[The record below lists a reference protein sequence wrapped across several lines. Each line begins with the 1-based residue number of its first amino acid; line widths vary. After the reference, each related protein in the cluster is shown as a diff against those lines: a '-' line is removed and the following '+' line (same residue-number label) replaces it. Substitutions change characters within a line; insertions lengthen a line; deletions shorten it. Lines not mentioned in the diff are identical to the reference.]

1 MNEVSMIFNKL
12 NLDTEEVLRL
22 ASTKWNFHNYSPG
35 LVGGHC
41 ISVDPYYLIY
51 KANKVGKK
59 LKLIKSA
66 REVSE
71 NIPNFIY
78 QQIKKKIGNKYL
90 KKSLNIL
97 ILGFVFKKNSKDF
110 RNSKVQKI
118 IDIFSKKNNS
128 KIDIYDN
135 NLINFPSLP
144 NKKTNFVKRLKNNFY
159 DAIIITDKHDFIYK
173 IGLKKIINMKNKNG
187 IIFDIKWAFKSNQ
200 IDLRL

>member
-1 MNEVSMIFNKL
+1 MNEVSIIFNKL
-12 NLDTEEVLRL
+12 NLDTEEVIRL

-41 ISVDPYYLIY
+41 ISVDPYYLIH

-78 QQIKKKIGNKYL
+78 QQIKKKIGNKKF
-90 KKSLNIL
+90 KKSFNIL

-118 IDIFSKKNNS
+118 IDIFSKKITQ
-128 KIDIYDN
+128 K
-135 NLINFPSLP
+135 LIF
-144 NKKTNFVKRLKNNFY
+144 T
-159 DAIIITDKHDFIYK
+159 IIT
-173 IGLKKIINMKNKNG
+173 
-187 IIFDIKWAFKSNQ
+187 
-200 IDLRL
+200 

>member
-1 MNEVSMIFNKL
+1 MNEVSIIFNKL
-12 NLDTEEVLRL
+12 NLDTEEVIRL

-41 ISVDPYYLIY
+41 ISVDPYYLIH

-78 QQIKKKIGNKYL
+78 QQIKKKIGNKYF

-97 ILGFVFKKNSKDF
+97 ILGFVFKKI
-110 RNSKVQKI
+110 QKI
-118 IDIFSKKNNS
+118 LEIPKYKK
-128 KIDIYDN
+128 
-135 NLINFPSLP
+135 
-144 NKKTNFVKRLKNNFY
+144 
-159 DAIIITDKHDFIYK
+159 
-173 IGLKKIINMKNKNG
+173 
-187 IIFDIKWAFKSNQ
+187 
-200 IDLRL
+200 